1 MHCLRMAKTV
11 EIPDELHEAVEK
23 RAREEG
29 VSVAQFISRE
39 LEKRTRVGLTPDE
52 LRDRLR
58 QIPPLDL
65 GNLTAADLI
74 REGREER
81 TDQILNAISDR

>member
-1 MHCLRMAKTV
+1 MAKTV
-11 EIPDELHEAVEK
+11 EIPDELHEAVER

-29 VSVAQFISRE
+29 VSVAQFVSRE
-39 LEKRTRVGLTPDE
+39 LEKRTRVALTPDE
-52 LRDRLR
+52 LLERLR
-58 QIPPLDL
+58 QIAPLDL

>member
-1 MHCLRMAKTV
+1 LHCLRMAKTV